1 MTGEGRCS
9 PEELSAETRA
19 LSASQGFILSSPWS
33 STIVPLDLD
42 DGEFAG
48 DCVWGQEWGSLRP
61 QCHSQAPQCNQE
73 SQRPRPGSGG
83 REMRRGAK
91 AWPCG
96 ERLVQSSF
104 RAAGQVTAYSWP

>member
-1 MTGEGRCS
+1 MTGEGHCS
-9 PEELSAETRA
+9 PEEISAETRA
-19 LSASQGFILSSPWS
+19 LSAPQGFILSSPWS

-96 ERLVQSSF
+96 EVG
-104 RAAGQVTAYSWP
+104 AE